1 MKMKLFCVNLE
12 SNDQRR
18 KMSEGIWN
26 WYFLAFIGV
35 CLSLYWLLSPGYRPA
50 RVQNVR
56 RTEA

>member
-1 MKMKLFCVNLE
+1 MKLFSVNFRSTKE
-12 SNDQRR
+12 EG